1 MMIRLIFLLLAFA
14 CGQANARAG
23 TIAVAHWPRAS
34 LASEAA
40 GLAPPPAAGASA
52 LKLMFRYPAEHGR
65 REAGSGLAI
74 LPEGPVRGILL
85 FLPGSNFVRA
95 RAASQPEAENGITEA
110 AVFAGQGLAVLI
122 PDYPGLGES
131 LRPQAFTLI
140 DVNLAAIRALIAAAR
155 REPALAPLGQSG
167 LPLFLMGF
175 SQGGQLAV
183 ALHRSLE
190 RHPITGLDHRA
201 TVAVAPPLDLA
212 GMLQRRLVTSDAMG
226 RALLAG
232 AVWAHGVAADQP
244 VETLFTPPVA
254 HRISWWMDGAHDATE
269 TMAALPE
276 TVPAL
281 LHPDF
286 RAGIARDPGHWFNR
300 SIARAS
306 RITTRFV
313 PRRPLRLVTGDADPI
328 VEPAAVQPLLDH
340 ARPRGGAVEW
350 VRVADADHMGAL
362 RAAYGPALA
371 WFSRLAAAPARTATP

>member
-1 MMIRLIFLLLAFA
+1 MWTRWILLILAFA
-14 CGQANARAG
+14 FGQTSARGA
-23 TIAVAHWPRAS
+23 TLVVAHWPGAE
-34 LASEAA
+34 LAREAA
-40 GLAPPPAAGASA
+40 GLAPPPATGASA
-52 LKLMFRYPAEHGR
+52 LKLTFFHRAEHGR

-74 LPEGPVRGILL
+74 LPEGPVKGIVL

-95 RAASQPEAENGITEA
+95 RAASQPDAENGITEA

-122 PDYPGLGES
+122 PDYPGLGET

-140 DVNLAAIRALIAAAR
+140 DVNLAAIRAMLAAAR
-155 REPALAPLGQSG
+155 REPALTALGRPG
-167 LPLFLMGF
+167 LPLFVMGF

-183 ALHRSLE
+183 ALHRDLE
-190 RHPITGLDHRA
+190 RRTVAGLDHRA

-212 GMLQRRLVTSDAMG
+212 GMLQRRLVASDAMG

-232 AVWAHGVAADQP
+232 AVWAHGVAAGQP
-244 VETLFTPPVA
+244 VETLFAPPVA
-254 HRISWWMDGAHDATE
+254 RRINWWMDGGHDAQE

-276 TVPAL
+276 TVPAML
-281 LHPDF
+281 DPDF
-286 RAGIARDPGHWFNR
+286 RAAIARDPGHWFNR
-300 SIARAS
+300 SIARSS

-350 VRVADADHMGAL
+350 VRVADAGHMGAL

-371 WFSRLAAAPARTATP
+371 WFSRLAAAPVRTATP